1 MTDFGNLS
9 NYEINKHA
17 TCIAVEITSA
27 YAENENTSIQN
38 VTDAYLLVS
47 NCVINLVDNVMDQ
60 ERMENCAEIIRC
72 YIEEKYL
79 TPEQLVDA
87 IEKVFDSIC
96 KADVAT

>member
-9 NYEINKHA
+9 NYEIHKHA

-60 ERMENCAEIIRC
+60 ERMENCAEIIC
-72 YIEEKYL
+72 SYVEEKYL
-79 TPEQLVDA
+79 SPEQLVDA
-87 IEKVFDSIC
+87 IEKVFDSVS